1 MSFLTDCHLRRLTSD
16 LFFFFFSLLIRPS
29 LTVARTLI
37 QYKTVQYSNSL
48 LLGFF
53 VVLSLYADILP
64 VSGKQ
69 IQDVQGVL
77 IDFLDAD

>member
-16 LFFFFFSLLIRPS
+16 LFFFFSLLIRPS